1 MNQIISELYNL
12 MNKYGIK
19 VETIEV
25 KVVDDGNIHY
35 IIKTKFESQTFN
47 PELTTQEKA
56 VDTLKN
62 AGKGALNVG
71 RNLLDWQTKRTDKI
85 MKEMEEKKV

>member
-25 KVVDDGNIHY
+25 KAVDGGNINY
-35 IIKTKFESQTFN
+35 LIKTKFESQTFT
-47 PELTTQEKA
+47 PELTSQEKA
-56 VDTLKN
+56 VDVVRN
-62 AGKGALNVG
+62 VGKGAIGVG
-71 RNLLDWQTKRTDKI
+71 RNLLDWQTKRTDKVL
-85 MKEMEEKKV
+85 KEIEEKKV